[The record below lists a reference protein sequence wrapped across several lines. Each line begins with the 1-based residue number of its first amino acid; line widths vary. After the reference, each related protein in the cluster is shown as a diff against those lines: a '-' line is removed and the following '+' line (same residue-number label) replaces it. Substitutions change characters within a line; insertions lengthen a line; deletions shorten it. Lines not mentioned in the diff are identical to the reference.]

1 MENQAISLF
10 ELQEMVAGT
19 IREQFPVGYWV
30 VAEISELRQNRSGH
44 CYLELIEKEEKGEK
58 LRAKAR
64 ATIWAYTYN
73 MLKAYFESTTGQ
85 ALQTGLKVM
94 VNVSVEFHT
103 LYGYSL
109 NIRDIDPAY
118 TLGDLARQ
126 KAEVIS
132 KLEEDGVLEM
142 NKALYLPVAIQR
154 VAVISSETAAGYGD
168 FIEQL
173 TGNPLGFR
181 FHVKLFQAVM
191 QGDGAEQSIINAL
204 DVVFRQEEKYD
215 VVVLIRGGG
224 SQADLSCFNQYWLAF
239 HLAQFSLPVL
249 TGIGHERDDTVADL
263 VAHTK
268 LKTPTAVAEFIID
281 HNMQLDETLDEA
293 YYRLLDLARDKINIL
308 EERIEQY
315 ASLLQAGIKY
325 RLSREHERL
334 AIGQENLYH
343 RARAGIVAK
352 THDLKTYQ
360 GKLVAS
366 SRYYILS
373 REKGLPYYQ
382 SQLQFAARQF
392 VKAQDEKLKNMEKAT
407 TWLSPENV
415 LKRGYSL
422 TTRNGKIITSN
433 EEVSAGDR
441 IETRLARGK
450 IHSRVEDGPGNG
462 KKSG

>member
-1 MENQAISLF
+1 MENQAISLY

-19 IREQFPVGYWV
+19 IREQFPMGYWV

-44 CYLELIEKEEKGEK
+44 CYLELVEKEGEGEK

-73 MLKAYFESTTGQ
+73 MLRAYFESTTGQ
-85 ALQTGLKVM
+85 ALQSGLKVM
-94 VNVSVEFHT
+94 VNVSVEFHA

-126 KAEVIS
+126 KAEVINR
-132 KLEEDGVLEM
+132 LEEDGVLEM
-142 NKALYLPVAIQR
+142 NKALSLPPAIQR
-154 VAVISSETAAGYGD
+154 IAVISSETAAGYGD
-168 FIEQL
+168 FMEQL
-173 TGNPLGFR
+173 TNNPLGFR
-181 FHVKLFQAVM
+181 FHVKLFQAVV

-204 DVVFRQEEKYD
+204 DVVFRQEERYD

-224 SQADLSCFNQYWLAF
+224 SRADLSCFNQYWLAF

-281 HNMQLDETLDEA
+281 NNMQLDDSLDES
-293 YYRLLDLARDKINIL
+293 YFRLLDLAREKINIH
-308 EERIEQY
+308 EERLGQYTTNLQSKVKYLISKNHEQ
-315 ASLLQAGIKY
+315 
-325 RLSREHERL
+325 L
-334 AIGQENLYH
+334 AIYQEKLYH
-343 RARAGIVAK
+343 RAKAGIVAK
-352 THDLKTYQ
+352 KHDLKTCQ
-360 GKLVAS
+360 DKLIAN

-373 REKGLPYYQ
+373 REKGVPYYQ
-382 SQLQFAARQF
+382 NQLKSAVRQF
-392 VKAQDEKLKNMEKAT
+392 LKSHAEKIKNSEKALA
-407 TWLSPENV
+407 WLSPDNV

-422 TTRNGKIITSN
+422 TTRNGKIIQSR
-433 EEVSAGDR
+433 EEVCTGDV

-450 IHSRVEDGPGNG
+450 IHSRVEDKNGNG
-462 KKSG
+462 